1 MSRES
6 TNDGATRDSA
16 ASKPGIKSLCAN
28 IDPAVL
34 PPAITTDALKS
45 LVTTRLAAMAS
56 QMAIGRH
63 DGAST
68 SNAPHHGSMPSAV
81 PQSGRT
87 IGHHGRMSLSVPLA
101 G

>member
-1 MSRES
+1 M
-6 TNDGATRDSA
+6 
-16 ASKPGIKSLCAN
+16 ASQPGINGSCAN
-28 IDPAVL
+28 INPAVL
-34 PPAITTDALKS
+34 PPAILKAALKS
-45 LVTTRLAAMAS
+45 LVTTQLAAMTS

-87 IGHHGRMSLSVPLA
+87 IRHHGRMSLSVPLA